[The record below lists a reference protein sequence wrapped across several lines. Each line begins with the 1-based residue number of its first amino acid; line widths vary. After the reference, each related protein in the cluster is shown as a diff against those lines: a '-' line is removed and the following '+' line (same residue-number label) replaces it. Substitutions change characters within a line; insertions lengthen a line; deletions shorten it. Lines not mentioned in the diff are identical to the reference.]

1 MYPEIRR
8 TRTDPAVFYLQKGL
22 SGRVHP
28 GPDFASDE
36 YIALHIDLL
45 RSGVNPLVHW
55 ELAGQN
61 DGSTLSFRDVFVSF
75 PDGATPLKVSFSRRP
90 PKLRRTAVF
99 AAYTSSGH
107 LPERDFYLLQG
118 LGKVADNIVFV
129 CSAPLFPDEVT
140 KLEGLVSEIL
150 CAPHNE
156 YDFGS
161 YKRGLRLADECGLID
176 SVVADELILCND
188 SCYGPVF
195 PLLEAFSTMKSRSCD
210 FWGLTANN
218 EQGVEHLQSFFLVFR
233 RSVLKST
240 IFWDFLDDVRELS
253 GRNSVVV
260 FYESKLTTTLQNAG
274 FSFDSYIP
282 RDFCKGIPLGFSPS
296 PVQWPLTIMS
306 KYRMPLVKV
315 KALGTET
322 MEDCEETLHF
332 VRAVNPEV
340 AASMTVRKPLGSSR
354 RRHGSALGMR
364 MALPGTFPGKERCIR
379 DKVANGIPIKCMLF
393 ASPKDV
399 SAAVAL
405 LNALSESGNFPFSPR
420 ICIVPDT
427 RIANPEPSMDESAEA
442 LSARLGSNRVL
453 RPQKAPDGIWPDVL
467 SGTDIAFYPS
477 DFRHFPFRYRPSW
490 AIGRS
495 FLPVLVRSGPDAANS
510 DAESDVAFWKTCL
523 IAQGTDAAASAAS
536 FASELAS
543 GFPVPESAN
552 AGKEILR

>member
-1 MYPEIRR
+1 M
-8 TRTDPAVFYLQKGL
+8 
-22 SGRVHP
+22 
-28 GPDFASDE
+28 
-36 YIALHIDLL
+36 AL
-45 RSGVNPLVHW
+45 
-55 ELAGQN
+55 
-61 DGSTLSFRDVFVSF
+61 
-75 PDGATPLKVSFSRRP
+75 
-90 PKLRRTAVF
+90 
-99 AAYTSSGH
+99 
-107 LPERDFYLLQG
+107 
-118 LGKVADNIVFV
+118 
-129 CSAPLFPDEVT
+129 
-140 KLEGLVSEIL
+140 
-150 CAPHNE
+150 
-156 YDFGS
+156 
-161 YKRGLRLADECGLID
+161 
-176 SVVADELILCND
+176 
-188 SCYGPVF
+188 
-195 PLLEAFSTMKSRSCD
+195 RSCD
-210 FWGLTANN
+210 FWGLTANR
-218 EQGVEHLQSFFLVFR
+218 EQGGEHLQSYFLVFR
-233 RSVLKST
+233 RAVLDSGVLRA
-240 IFWDFLDDVRELS
+240 FLGGVRELS

-260 FYESKLTTTLQNAG
+260 MYESKFTEVLRKAG
-274 FSFDSYIP
+274 FSFDSFVP
-282 RDFCKGIPLGFSPS
+282 RDFCDKIPSGLSPS
-296 PVQWPLTIMS
+296 PVQWPVAIMS

-379 DKVANGIPIKCMLF
+379 DKVANGIPVKCMLF